1 MRTVTQF
8 FLSLHSLAH
17 SHPLILCEW
26 LITCVVFVS
35 HTLVLFFLADMEC
48 ADVPLLTPSSKEMM
62 SQALK
67 ATFSGFTKEQQ
78 RLGIPKGIL
87 FTVGKGATQARVLGK
102 ALALPQLGWLRV
114 APLESAVAIADIR
127 EIQGLRIHPLPAC
140 HHHLGL
146 RTVFLDLSVHLTLWI
161 SENFQ
166 LGPSLEHCNLN
177 RC

>member
-1 MRTVTQF
+1 MVSLNRKDKWGPWIVEIRRKNKHILFTRVQRIVSKTQGFFFFFFSKRLSILWKTPAILPAVMRPATQF

-26 LITCVVFVS
+26 LITCVVFVF
-35 HTLVLFFLADMEC
+35 HMLVLFFLTDMEC

-102 ALALPQLGWLRV
+102 ALALP
-114 APLESAVAIADIR
+114 
-127 EIQGLRIHPLPAC
+127 PAR
-140 HHHLGL
+140 LA
-146 RTVFLDLSVHLTLWI
+146 
-161 SENFQ
+161 
-166 LGPSLEHCNLN
+166 
-177 RC
+177 